1 MLTRV
6 QGGGGGRLGYLMLVG
21 LQGVIVA
28 DEEEAHGSYQELKQL
43 HQGGVT
49 PIWPHLYPS
58 TKPVTIILS
67 QHPKNGQPGALPP
80 HSHLLRVMRPCIG
93 PGRRQRMTNRSRKTR
108 LKRERC
114 MKVKERAMQTCSRL
128 SIQCSPTCTR
138 VSRPQSASN
147 SGTSSPSCAP
157 PPSPTS
163 P

>member
-67 QHPKNGQPGALPP
+67 LALCR
-80 HSHLLRVMRPCIG
+80 HSLICY
-93 PGRRQRMTNRSRKTR
+93 
-108 LKRERC
+108 E
-114 MKVKERAMQTCSRL
+114 
-128 SIQCSPTCTR
+128 
-138 VSRPQSASN
+138 
-147 SGTSSPSCAP
+147 SCAHA
-157 PPSPTS
+157 
-163 P
+163 